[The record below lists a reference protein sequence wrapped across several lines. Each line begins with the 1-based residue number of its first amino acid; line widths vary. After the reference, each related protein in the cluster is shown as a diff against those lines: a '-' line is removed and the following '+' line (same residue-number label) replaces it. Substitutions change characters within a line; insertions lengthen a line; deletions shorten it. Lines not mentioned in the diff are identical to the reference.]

1 MKLLFNQSKITI
13 LISVILLATIGHS
26 IDSSDKVAVI
36 VSGPGFHHEG
46 VRLRESLLEKNY
58 DVHLV
63 EVHAEGII
71 NIEDWSKTPLGKD
84 LDGHYKQLIFIV
96 TAHGHEEVGAQIY
109 WKSLLTLVK
118 LFEQK
123 ADEIFIHLETC
134 FSGDAAERWLP
145 QLGNNV
151 KVLTTSSCRGSSTL
165 YNPSLMDWDIVNQLF
180 TGYYLQTIGRDRAA
194 NAHKD
199 AFEQLTCNSTVSQLA
214 LVTSAPCKRHEHKCT
229 RLHVWKGENE
239 ELTKWDILPIN
250 LTVNFSRLPPF
261 ASDEFHKFTGDC
273 RKERK
278 IFDNTRDVHFSP
290 ALSIENNFVN
300 TMDPIDAWKLRTYEI
315 PPHAKTVFEPVP
327 KEIKD
332 AEITPYSLILDING
346 DQCKINKGT
355 CDQKTGQQQL
365 KSVHMMTLGSY
376 NTREIWILKDD
387 HYDSNEVPQEN
398 FFMNFILIPL
408 CVLIGLGI
416 VIGIVVFFCFRKK
429 TRQPARQV
437 NPNASVQ
444 IYTPPQPYMSNSV

>member
-26 IDSSDKVAVI
+26 INPSDKAAVI

-46 VRLRESLLEKNY
+46 VRLRESLSEKNY

-180 TGYYLQTIGRDRAA
+180 TVMKTEM
-194 NAHKD
+194 K
-199 AFEQLTCNSTVSQLA
+199 ET
-214 LVTSAPCKRHEHKCT
+214 
-229 RLHVWKGENE
+229 
-239 ELTKWDILPIN
+239 WD
-250 LTVNFSRLPPF
+250 S
-261 ASDEFHKFTGDC
+261 
-273 RKERK
+273 
-278 IFDNTRDVHFSP
+278 FD
-290 ALSIENNFVN
+290 
-300 TMDPIDAWKLRTYEI
+300 
-315 PPHAKTVFEPVP
+315 VF
-327 KEIKD
+327 
-332 AEITPYSLILDING
+332 
-346 DQCKINKGT
+346 
-355 CDQKTGQQQL
+355 
-365 KSVHMMTLGSY
+365 
-376 NTREIWILKDD
+376 
-387 HYDSNEVPQEN
+387 
-398 FFMNFILIPL
+398 
-408 CVLIGLGI
+408 
-416 VIGIVVFFCFRKK
+416 
-429 TRQPARQV
+429 
-437 NPNASVQ
+437 
-444 IYTPPQPYMSNSV
+444 